1 MQSKKA
7 LSRDTFCALLQTVRG
22 LRELANYLLDV
33 YNLPHVLL
41 GKINSD
47 LIDREFVVL
56 RQLAGA
62 DFYLSMR
69 QFIEGEKKIR
79 LRNLTRFEGM
89 TLAEIKEMGKEQEEM
104 SKEVVQTDADLLN
117 ANLKDLNADELHDK

>member
-1 MQSKKA
+1 VKPFVLCYKPFGSYEN
-7 LSRDTFCALLQTVRG
+7 LPTICSID
-22 LRELANYLLDV
+22 
-33 YNLPHVLL
+33 LPHVLL

-47 LIDREFVVL
+47 PIEREFGVL

-62 DFYLSMR
+62 NFYLSMR

-89 TLAEIKEMGKEQEEM
+89 TLAEIKEMGNKQEEM